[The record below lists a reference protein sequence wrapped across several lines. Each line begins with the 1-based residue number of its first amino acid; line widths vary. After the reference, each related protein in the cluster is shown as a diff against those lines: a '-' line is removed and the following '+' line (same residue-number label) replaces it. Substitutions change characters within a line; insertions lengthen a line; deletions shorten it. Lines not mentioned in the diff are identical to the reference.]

1 MPSIQGSSRI
11 LTTSGTNSLTGPAGP
26 IGPSGATGA
35 TGATGPIGGVATGI
49 GIISATGASGGPGG
63 SYGNDLIT
71 FYLTDGSTVGV
82 SGARGATGVDD
93 SENFQIINAIEGP
106 EYGQIFQVKNG
117 ITAYFKSLT
126 VSGEDIS
133 IGVTS
138 DYTILLSGTTYDQGR
153 LGNTGELVYN
163 FSGASAHGALNTF
176 WSGDQLTARILT
188 HRESK
193 TGELNNNIVIGT
205 EVNQRGSNPINTSP
219 IAGTAE
225 VHGTVVPFTYIT
237 QHQENSNSPIT
248 KGMVSAFHLGKT
260 GDDNVIY
267 EFTGLTFDNLIQG
280 DIFIGSC
287 CFCENSNGPD
297 RSGCVD
303 YVNKTYC
310 DSVGGSFSS
319 IPCLN
324 RPEGPDCYPQG
335 ACCLLGGCTETSEEK
350 CQTYGGFFVDGNT
363 CQEVELLGGCPD
375 PCSEEEIGACCIN
388 QVCFEL
394 TEYQC
399 SFEPNSVWIQGSCT
413 GDDAINCCLETQ
425 NGACCLDEACYNTSA
440 LLCSK
445 MVSSGGTP
453 GIFWGIGSKC
463 AGPDEESLYY
473 PHDCTRR
480 GFGNQTF
487 GELED
492 GLCPN
497 GDLPPCTDCVGW
509 TQEISSDPTINICA
523 ADDVYC
529 PCDTGDGQYGCNVCG
544 SNLESCST
552 IITVDGTCWECCCET
567 KEEDEEPPV
576 ELGACCVDQTCSYVT
591 VEECNNS
598 GGYFLEGQTCESN
611 PCSNPQGACCYE
623 FDNCQLIDEI
633 TCSNSGGTFYQDSTC
648 SICDTLQSPLGACCY
663 TDGSCIEEATEE
675 QCDITG
681 GEFKEDLTC
690 SSCDTI
696 ITGACCNS
704 DGTCTDDSTEED
716 CDGKFNEGLSC
727 ADAGCDEV
735 GICCGGAYNI
745 NGQPRPCTASGV
757 PITETICDSLSTQE
771 YPTIWY
777 SDTNHECCGSCCWW
791 GGNPGEESYHCDET
805 GNKLF
810 YDCENLAD
818 VGAEAGT
825 VPCYPDGDYQDVT
838 WTSGDCSS
846 ENGNQGCPN
855 EIIGCCLDGEVQ
867 IGETSKCYCEQYN
880 GNDSGWTE
888 GPCPDD
894 KDTNACC
901 ITGFC
906 VDDIPPEDC
915 AGLGGTTVFN
925 TLCNDT
931 TCDGACCD
939 AANADCTQTNET
951 ACFGTSTFL
960 GVGVSCD
967 ACQAFT
973 AEGACCF
980 QDGTCEIR
988 EETNCA
994 ASNGYWQGPETTC
1007 NDNDVD
1013 CSIYMLGACCS
1024 ARNALCVEVTEAECA
1039 SKLPAIYEETGDST
1053 PPVGMQAPDV
1063 EYLWAGPGTSCG
1075 STYTLGGTTFT
1086 LPFSLTPDLG
1096 SNTCGY
1102 YFGGIDAP
1110 GRFSVPEEYRLG
1122 DSDMGLCCQQK
1133 EWATQSIPPYGCGC
1147 QGSRPPVEDDE
1158 GGKTCP
1164 ELPEEPWCTFCQTEA
1179 IYKYCGG
1186 PSIVTK
1192 SSWECSACNTG
1203 VNPGLSL
1210 NRRSIWTTDALG
1222 NPALIFRPIDGAI
1235 DQLYKNSDAFGTEVL
1250 DPKLRI
1256 LAGLSPQV
1264 MFTVEV
1270 EGVEEERPA
1279 VIIGPPAQECMGIKP
1294 PEIVIDCPTVQTAP
1308 RADYG
1313 EYPCNG
1319 YEYQGDLYCGPLEF
1333 GLCAPEDGWECP
1345 DGYFE
1350 VEPGVCHLNGTTL
1363 GHCCCKHPH
1372 KYRTDTTAPG
1382 GVICECYHGYITEE
1396 ECKLKKCGPV
1406 PNDLGQGEP
1415 TDANWCCPHTINAQG
1430 PCPPFCGQKCTEAA
1444 CEQECCDGHQCC
1456 GEGPPP
1462 PIQEG

>member
-11 LTTSGTNSLTGPAGP
+11 LNTSGTNSLTGSSGP
-26 IGPSGATGA
+26 IGPTGATGA

-49 GIISATGASGGPGG
+49 GIMSATGASGGPGG

-193 TGELNNNIVIGT
+193 TGELNNNIVIGSV
-205 EVNQRGSNPINTSP
+205 VNERGSIPINTSP
-219 IAGTAE
+219 IVGTAE
-225 VHGTVVPFTYIT
+225 VNGTVVPFTYIT

-473 PHDCTRR
+473 PNNCTRR
-480 GFGNQTF
+480 GFGDETF

-492 GLCPN
+492 GFCPN

-523 ADDVYC
+523 ADGVYC

-544 SNLESCST
+544 SNLQSCST

-663 TDGSCIEEATEE
+663 TDGSCIENATEE

-727 ADAGCDEV
+727 VDAGCDEV

-745 NGQPRPCTASGV
+745 NGEPRPCTASGV
-757 PITETICDSLSTQE
+757 PITETICDSLSTEE

-791 GGNPGEESYHCDET
+791 GGNPGEESYHCDES
-805 GNKLF
+805 GDKLF

-825 VPCYPDGDYQDVT
+825 VPCYPDGDYQDVS

-846 ENGNQGCPN
+846 ENENQGCPN
-855 EIIGCCLDGEVQ
+855 DIIGCCLDGEVQ
-867 IGETSKCYCEQYN
+867 IGETSKCYCEQFN

-906 VDDIPPEDC
+906 VDDISPEIC
-915 AGLGGTTVFN
+915 AQYPGGTTVFN
-925 TLCNDT
+925 TLCDET

-939 AANADCTQTNET
+939 AANANCTQTNET

-973 AEGACCF
+973 AYGACCF
-980 QDGTCEIR
+980 PDGTCAIR
-988 EETNCA
+988 EETDCI
-994 ASNGYWQGPETTC
+994 ASGGYFQGPETTC
-1007 NDNDVD
+1007 DDDDVD
-1013 CSIYMLGACCS
+1013 CSIYQKGACCS
-1024 ARNALCVEVTEAECA
+1024 ARHGDCVELTEGECE
-1039 SKLPAIYEETGDST
+1039 SKLPPIDDLTGDRDPIS
-1053 PPVGMQAPDV
+1053 PMEAPQV
-1063 EYLWAGPGTSCG
+1063 EYLWAGPGTSCS
-1075 STYTLGGTTFT
+1075 STWYFNVPELGDGFT
-1086 LPFSLTPDLG
+1086 KFDLPLEM
-1096 SNTCGY
+1096 NTCGY
-1102 YFGGIDAP
+1102 YFSPDGPGQTSINPKYVGID
-1110 GRFSVPEEYRLG
+1110 
-1122 DSDMGLCCQQK
+1122 SDTGLCCNLRR
-1133 EWATQSIPPYGCGC
+1133 WGSGDPCGGCVG
-1147 QGSRPPVEDDE
+1147 GNRPPVSHPWVTE
-1158 GGKTCP
+1158 KTCP
-1164 ELPEEPWCTFCQTEA
+1164 ELPAEPYCSYCPTDA
-1179 IYKYCGG
+1179 INKYCGG
-1186 PSIVTK
+1186 DGTSFL
-1192 SSWECSACNTG
+1192 SSWECGACAFEP
-1203 VNPGLSL
+1203 VPGYPLAPGDYQGPKL
-1210 NRRSIWTTDALG
+1210 DRRNIWGTDDFG
-1222 NPALIFRPIDGAI
+1222 NPALIFRPYGGVVHPEYKSSLKYKKEVIDV
-1235 DQLYKNSDAFGTEVL
+1235 LLLNSMGL
-1250 DPKLRI
+1250 QMPKFI
-1256 LAGLSPQV
+1256 PDSGPNAGD
-1264 MFTVEV
+1264 EI
-1270 EGVEEERPA
+1270 EC
-1279 VIIGPPAQECMGIKP
+1279 IIRGMPNQECFGRTSQQFG
-1294 PEIVIDCPTVQTAP
+1294 DCPTYKACPQESGIPV
-1308 RADYG
+1308 
-1313 EYPCNG
+1313 PCKG
-1319 YEYQGDLYCGPLEF
+1319 SGPACIPLEE
-1333 GLCAPEDGWECP
+1333 GPCVECP
-1345 DGYFE
+1345 DDFCENLPSVGE
-1350 VEPGVCHLNGTTL
+1350 DRWTDVSADGDPPLCQLNGSL
-1363 GHCCCKHPH
+1363 IGRCCCPEGLPWSYKGDVEDGPCVCFVGEMTESQCNDEPA
-1372 KYRTDTTAPG
+1372 YCGGEAPSG
-1382 GVICECYHGYITEE
+1382 R
-1396 ECKLKKCGPV
+1396 KPV
-1406 PNDLGQGEP
+1406 
-1415 TDANWCCPHTINAQG
+1415 WCCPRTPG
-1430 PCPPFCGQKCTEAA
+1430 KPCPDENDCNNQGR
-1444 CEQECCDGHQCC
+1444 CCPED
-1456 GEGPPP
+1456 P
-1462 PIQEG
+1462 